1 MVDVGEKEVS
11 RRVAVAEAL
20 VSMSPST
27 ISLILEGKI
36 PKGDVF
42 SVARISGIMGAK
54 RTPELIPLCHPIRVD
69 SVEVD
74 FQVEAESGV
83 IRVEAVSR
91 ATDRTGVEMEA
102 MVAAAIS
109 ALTIYD
115 MCKQVEHGIEISSVR
130 LLKKSG
136 GRSGTWWS
144 KKSNREER

>member
-1 MVDVGEKEVS
+1 MVDVSGKEES
-11 RRVAVAEAL
+11 PRVAVAEAI

-42 SVARISGIMGAK
+42 SVARISGITAAK
-54 RTPELIPLCHPIRVD
+54 RTPELIPLCHPIRLD

-74 FQVEAESGV
+74 FQVERDSGIV
-83 IRVEAVSR
+83 KVRTVAR

-109 ALTIYD
+109 ALSIYD

-130 LLKKSG
+130 LLEKSG
-136 GRSGTWWS
+136 GKSGTWRGRES
-144 KKSNREER
+144 DREER